1 MLTKRQSINIKKK
14 LLENNLKQ
22 VDIARDLSITRQQL
36 NNILN
41 CKVENLKLE
50 ERILDYVKQLRKK

>member
-50 ERILDYVKQLRKK
+50 ERILDYVKQIRKK